1 MKFDDKT
8 FAEDN
13 CRGQGDMLHFWQ
25 TSIPPSIMSNR
36 SLSHLNE
43 HNINDN
49 EINLYVLEYNC

>member
-43 HNINDN
+43 HSINDN
-49 EINLYVLEYNC
+49 E